1 MTSNPLDPSNATN
14 SGLDSTVLVQRCRG
28 GDQDASREVFDRYV
42 ARLISMVDRR
52 MSGRLARRVDAE
64 DIVQSAFRSFFV
76 GVEKE
81 KFHIDESG
89 DLWRLLVVMSLN
101 KLRRRVAHH
110 RAAKRGMDA
119 EQSRG
124 HHDNDETL
132 TCFEVAAT
140 EPLPDAAAAVM
151 DEFERL
157 TSDFAPHQLE
167 ILQLRMHGYQM
178 EEIAEKVGRSERTVR
193 RLLDKTR
200 SMWQERL
207 AELN

>member
-1 MTSNPLDPSNATN
+1 MDEESAI
-14 SGLDSTVLVQRCRG
+14 LVERCRD
-28 GDQDASREVFDRYV
+28 GDELASRELFERYV
-42 ARLISMVDRR
+42 SRLITMVHRR
-52 MSGRLARRVDAE
+52 MSSRLARRVDAE

-81 KFHIDESG
+81 KFHIDQSG

-110 RAAKRGMDA
+110 RAAKRGMDT
-119 EQSRG
+119 EQPLSTG
-124 HHDNDETL
+124 HSDDSFA
-132 TCFEVAAT
+132 CFEVAAS
-140 EPLPDAAAAVM
+140 EPLPDVAAAVM
-151 DEFERL
+151 DEFQHL
-157 TSDFAPHQLE
+157 TSDFAPHQFE

-200 SMWQERL
+200 VMWQERL
-207 AELN
+207 EEFNA